1 MTNLTN
7 TDIPSKVVLGEL
19 CNIVSFNKSAYL
31 FNPNNTSGN
40 TTWVPLNVPNPTLF
54 QGGSPDFNFVVTN
67 LTLHMLNIKN
77 NTYNVITKLPNYQRF
92 DIRNGKNQVIVIG
105 NNASSTDN
113 ITYSVNQTIIV
124 AVIQNTTQ
132 GPQFKVISNDNIS
145 AEVKSPNIPIII
157 SPQMTKVSFFFRPP
171 PVNGTPSD
179 PQIVI
184 KSFDYT
190 KLTFSNFT
198 FQNVSEFKDIMK
210 TAQPNEL
217 NIGDNF
223 LLITN
228 RSGLAANSSLP
239 VSWHYYQYVA
249 QNIVLLRKR
258 VIPSN

>member
-1 MTNLTN
+1 MIL
-7 TDIPSKVVLGEL
+7 
-19 CNIVSFNKSAYL
+19 
-31 FNPNNTSGN
+31 
-40 TTWVPLNVPNPTLF
+40 
-54 QGGSPDFNFVVTN
+54 
-67 LTLHMLNIKN
+67 
-77 NTYNVITKLPNYQRF
+77 
-92 DIRNGKNQVIVIG
+92 IG
-105 NNASSTDN
+105 NNATSTDN

-210 TAQPNEL
+210 NAQPNEL

-223 LLITN
+223 LLISN